1 MKKIKIIIIVVIV
14 LLAVVLSAIFVYRR
28 CISNNKSDNSILN
41 ELTLLDEEQVQ
52 SVEVDGVRIDLK
64 ACIFDPETGIGRVL
78 VMIKPMDGDATD
90 DIQTS
95 DGFDNYNYRGHGY
108 SISCNGA
115 GGSGALTEIHDGAI
129 YKLIDFIGYNDKDE
143 DIFLGIFKDG
153 DFNHELAKFEMRE
166 EYSSEEVL
174 YLGKSSEI
182 ILSSVGV
189 RFVERNGHISNITL
203 VRENGTEDVVDIP
216 STCVDNGTWAEFGKS
231 VDISDVVAIKDG
243 KSEYELVKTVRRKAN

>member
-14 LLAVVLSAIFVYRR
+14 LLAVVLSAILVYRR
-28 CISNNKSDNSILN
+28 CISYNKSDNSILN

-78 VMIKPMDGDATD
+78 VMIKPVDGDASN

-95 DGFDNYNYRGHGY
+95 DGYDNYKYRGHGY
-108 SISCNGA
+108 SITCNGA
-115 GGSGALTEIHDGAI
+115 GGSGALTETHDDAI

-153 DFNHELAKFEMRE
+153 DFDHELAKFEMRE

-174 YLGKSSEI
+174 YLGESSEI

-189 RFVERNGHISNITL
+189 RFVKRNGHISNITL
-203 VRENGTEDVVDIP
+203 IRENGTEDVVDIP
-216 STCVDNGTWAEFGKS
+216 STCVDNGTWAEFGKC
-231 VDISDVVAIKDG
+231 VDISDVVAVKDG
-243 KSEYELVKTVRRKAN
+243 KAEYEVVKTVRRKAN